1 MPEILIYTKKWCGY
15 CSAAKDLLQRLEL
28 SFTEVDVTGDQARH
42 EEMLQR
48 SDGRRTVPQIFVDG
62 VGIGG
67 YDDLSRLVRE
77 GSFPPNP

>member
-28 SFTEVDVTGDQARH
+28 SFTEVDVTTDQARLA
-42 EEMLQR
+42 EMLQR

-67 YDDLSRLVRE
+67 YDDLSRQVRE

>member
-28 SFTEVDVTGDQARH
+28 QFTEVDVTTDQARL

-67 YDDLSRLVRE
+67 YDDLNRLVRE